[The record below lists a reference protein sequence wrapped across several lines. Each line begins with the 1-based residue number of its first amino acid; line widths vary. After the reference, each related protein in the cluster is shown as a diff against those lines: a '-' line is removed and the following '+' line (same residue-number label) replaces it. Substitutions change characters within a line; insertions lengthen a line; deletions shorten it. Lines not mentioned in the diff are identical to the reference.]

1 MDFNFLIVI
10 QHCAVLLSPGQ
21 LTDGRDYFAQSR
33 DWRIVAMTDELKFWG
48 QYKFSF
54 YVKLAVIK
62 RGKVR
67 KFIALIQL
75 C

>member
-33 DWRIVAMTDELKFWG
+33 DWRIVAMTDELKF
-48 QYKFSF
+48 
-54 YVKLAVIK
+54 
-62 RGKVR
+62 
-67 KFIALIQL
+67 
-75 C
+75 